1 MSEALQRVVSAHYV
15 LLHCARRLR
24 VPAAVQRHAHWAAFC
39 AAVTVHARGGRDD
52 HSWAAALSELS
63 DRQLFNMALHI
74 AALPMELPR
83 PAQQFLCMHYFLLSL
98 TRVLEAGSIDSLDD
112 DYEEWDHWCDVVVR
126 AARGDADVVAWTALV
141 ERLSEAELALYA
153 AELVVKHNTK
163 LFDA

>member
-1 MSEALQRVVSAHYV
+1 VAAAPRGNTTGLSAPV
-15 LLHCARRLR
+15 CDGSATRS
-24 VPAAVQRHAHWAAFC
+24 PP
-39 AAVTVHARGGRDD
+39 
-52 HSWAAALSELS
+52 AALSELS

-112 DYEEWDHWCDVVVR
+112 DYEEWDHWCDVVAR

-153 AELVVKHNTK
+153 AEFVVKHNTK
-163 LFDA
+163 LFDACSLSSLNKNHTRARLE